1 MANIRKTFNFRNG
14 VQVDEDNFIVN
25 ANGLVG
31 IGTSVP
37 SEFLDVRGTTKV
49 VGLITASDLHI
60 SGIATVSH
68 IKVGTAI
75 SITGSGIAASQFYG
89 DGSKLTSLPTSQWLD
104 VDVGLGYT
112 SIYSAGSVGVGTT
125 DPRNTFQVGGDPAAT
140 GKKGVGINTI
150 GNIHASGIVTASS
163 FVGNIVGPVVGNVT
177 GNLTGEVNAAKFD
190 TNNSGVV
197 VSGVG
202 TFSDDVKFAGTSRN
216 VNWVTGGEL
225 QFDDDTKL
233 VTGASRDL
241 QIYTQSGGASCIHNS
256 NTDLL
261 ISNNTFVGGNY
272 QIRIQAR
279 NSKNSILCHPDEWVK
294 LYYNDNEKL
303 ITTDYGIK
311 VTGIASVTDATI
323 ADATVTNSVLVGT
336 GGTAFSAKNTGKIG
350 IGTATATADLHIL
363 KPQGTS
369 IKVNADSG
377 IPNVKIGIGST
388 AKYGC
393 LRFNNEPNSF
403 DVVNLDTGDLNFV
416 LDGANNNGVGNFT
429 WNDVTAERMRLTYD
443 GKLGINEDAPAHQLH
458 VVGTSTVTSNA
469 WVGGNLDV
477 KGNVSVGGTITGT
490 LVFTD
495 AIEANIN
502 KTAGVSTIG
511 TLNIVNSI
519 GFNNNN
525 PQTKLDFLSA
535 TAAFNSIG
543 IGTTNPGT
551 KLDVRGNAY
560 ITNVGVNTNTIRS
573 DASYDV
579 GNLQVVDTALELFQS
594 DIKLDRNSRVG
605 CGTVGDIPQGLVDL
619 RIGGSTNFSGPW
631 VWLPQLTTTQRN
643 SETTASA
650 SGISTGAMIYNTT
663 SDRIEVFLPPPNGSG
678 GSPNNAYW
686 VGIATVA

>member
-37 SEFLDVRGTTKV
+37 TEFLDVRGTAKV
-49 VGLITASDLHI
+49 VGLVTASDVFV
-60 SGIATVSH
+60 SGVATITEV
-68 IKVGTAI
+68 KVGTAI
-75 SITGSGIAASQFYG
+75 SISGSGIKADQFYG
-89 DGSKLTSLPTSQWLD
+89 DGSSLSKLPTSQWLD

-125 DPRNTFQVGGDPAAT
+125 DPRNTFQVGGDPGAA

-150 GNIHASGIVTASS
+150 GNIHASGIVTAAS
-163 FVGNIVGPVVGNVT
+163 FRGPLVGNVT
-177 GNLTGEVNAAKFD
+177 GDLTGDLTGEVNAAKFD

-202 TFSDDVKFAGTSRN
+202 TFSDGVTFAGTSKN
-216 VNWVTGGEL
+216 VNWITGGEL

-241 QIYTQSGGASCIHNS
+241 QIYTQAAGASCIHNS

-261 ISNNTFVGGNY
+261 IGNNVFVGGNY

-279 NSKNSILCHPDEWVK
+279 SSKNSILCHPDEYVK
-294 LYYNDNEKL
+294 LYYNGNEKL
-303 ITTDYGIK
+303 TTTDYGVK

-336 GGTAFSAKNTGKIG
+336 GGTALSVRNIGKIG
-350 IGTATATADLHIL
+350 IGTGTATADLHIL

-369 IKVNADSG
+369 VKVNADSG
-377 IPNVKIGIGST
+377 IPNIKIGIGAT
-388 AKYGC
+388 AKQGC

-416 LDGANNNGVGNFT
+416 IDGDNNNGVGNFT

-443 GKLGINEDAPAHQLH
+443 GKLGINEDDPAHQLH

-477 KGNVSVGGTITGT
+477 KGNVSVGGTISGT
-490 LVFTD
+490 IVFTD
-495 AIEANIN
+495 AIETNIN
-502 KTAGVSTIG
+502 KTSGVSTVSV
-511 TLNIVNSI
+511 LNVINGI

-535 TAAFNSIG
+535 TAAFNTIG
-543 IGTTNPGT
+543 IGTTNPAT
-551 KLDVRGNAY
+551 KLDVKGSAY
-560 ITNVGVNTNTIRS
+560 IESIGINTNTIKS
-573 DASYDV
+573 DASFDV
-579 GNLQVVDTALELFQS
+579 GNFQIAGSAIELFQS
-594 DIKLDRNSRVG
+594 NLKLDSLSKVG
-605 CGTVGDIPQGLVDL
+605 VGTYGDQPGGVVDL
-619 RIGGSTNFSGPW
+619 RKGNAQSNAW
-631 VWLPQLTTTQRN
+631 VFVPHLTTTERN
-643 SETTASA
+643 TKTNAA
-650 SGISTGAMIYNTT
+650 GSGISTGAIIYNTS
-663 SDRIEVFLPPPNGSG
+663 SDRVELFLPPSNAG
-678 GSPNNAYW
+678 GSPNVAYW
-686 VGIATVA
+686 VGLATAA

>member
-89 DGSKLTSLPTSQWLD
+89 DGSKLTQLPTSQWLD

-125 DPRNTFQVGGDPAAT
+125 DPRDTFQVGGNPAIA

-150 GNIHASGIVTASS
+150 GNIRASGIITATS
-163 FVGNIVGPVVGNVT
+163 FVGAIAGPVTGDVTGDVTGNVT
-177 GNLTGEVNAAKFD
+177 GNLTGNVTGNIDGLVNVTGVSTFNDDIQFKGGSYNVTWDKSDNALEFEDNAKLRIGA
-190 TNNSGVV
+190 SGLQLHYDGKSLIDDFGSGGLEIRSNPTTVFSAYSSSDQV
-197 VSGVG
+197 MVLHSYPTASSRVEMNYAHVKKVETTSLGLLVSGG
-202 TFSDDVKFAGTSRN
+202 IEANTS
-216 VNWVTGGEL
+216 
-225 QFDDDTKL
+225 
-233 VTGASRDL
+233 
-241 QIYTQSGGASCIHNS
+241 
-256 NTDLL
+256 
-261 ISNNTFVGGNY
+261 ISVGGLGTVFTASSN
-272 QIRIQAR
+272 
-279 NSKNSILCHPDEWVK
+279 
-294 LYYNDNEKL
+294 
-303 ITTDYGIK
+303 GK
-311 VTGIASVTDATI
+311 V
-323 ADATVTNSVLVGT
+323 
-336 GGTAFSAKNTGKIG
+336 G
-350 IGTATATADLHIL
+350 IGTSTAEADLHIL

-369 IKVNADSG
+369 VKVNADSG
-377 IPNVKIGIGST
+377 IPNIKIGIGAT
-388 AKYGC
+388 AKQGC

-403 DVVNLDTGDLNFV
+403 DVVNLDTGDLNFI

-495 AIEANIN
+495 AIQANIN
-502 KTAGVSTIG
+502 KTTGVSTVG
-511 TLNIVNSI
+511 TLNIINGI
-519 GFNNNN
+519 GFNNSN

-560 ITNVGVNTNTIRS
+560 ITNVGINTNAIRS
-573 DASYDV
+573 DSSYDV
-579 GNLQVVDTALELFQS
+579 GNLQVVDTSLELFQS
-594 DIKLDRNSRVG
+594 NLKLDSHSKVG
-605 CGTVGDIPQGLVDL
+605 VGTYGDQPGGVVDL
-619 RIGGSTNFSGPW
+619 RKGNGHLQPW
-631 VWLPQLTTTQRN
+631 VFVPHLTTTERN
-643 SETTASA
+643 SKTS
-650 SGISTGAMIYNTT
+650 SGISTGAIIYNTT
-663 SDRIEVFLPPPNGSG
+663 SDRVELFLPPSG
-678 GSPNNAYW
+678 ASSASTTYW

>member
-89 DGSKLTSLPTSQWLD
+89 DGSKLTQLPTSQWLD

-125 DPRNTFQVGGDPAAT
+125 DPRDTFQVGGNPAIA

-150 GNIHASGIVTASS
+150 GNIRASGIITATS
-163 FVGNIVGPVVGNVT
+163 FVGAIAGPVTGDVTGDVTGNVT
-177 GNLTGEVNAAKFD
+177 GNLTGNVTGNIDGLVNVTGVSTFNDDIQFKGGSYNVTWDKSDNALEFEDNAKLRIGA
-190 TNNSGVV
+190 SGLQLHYDGKSLIDDFGSGGLEIRSNPTTVFSAYSSSDQV
-197 VSGVG
+197 MVLHSYPTASSRVEMNYAHVKKVETTSLGLLVSGG
-202 TFSDDVKFAGTSRN
+202 IEANTS
-216 VNWVTGGEL
+216 
-225 QFDDDTKL
+225 
-233 VTGASRDL
+233 
-241 QIYTQSGGASCIHNS
+241 
-256 NTDLL
+256 
-261 ISNNTFVGGNY
+261 ISVGGLGTVFTASSN
-272 QIRIQAR
+272 
-279 NSKNSILCHPDEWVK
+279 
-294 LYYNDNEKL
+294 
-303 ITTDYGIK
+303 GK
-311 VTGIASVTDATI
+311 V
-323 ADATVTNSVLVGT
+323 
-336 GGTAFSAKNTGKIG
+336 G
-350 IGTATATADLHIL
+350 IGTSTAEADLHIL

-369 IKVNADSG
+369 VKVNADSG
-377 IPNVKIGIGST
+377 IPNIKIGIGAT
-388 AKYGC
+388 ANQGC

-403 DVVNLDTGDLNFV
+403 DVVNLDTGDLNFI

-443 GKLGINEDAPAHQLH
+443 GKLGINEDDPAHQLH

-495 AIEANIN
+495 AIQANIN
-502 KTAGVSTIG
+502 KTTGVSTVG
-511 TLNIVNSI
+511 TLNIINGI
-519 GFNNNN
+519 GFNNSN

-560 ITNVGVNTNTIRS
+560 ITNVGVNTNTIRN

-579 GNLQVVDTALELFQS
+579 GNLQVVDTAIELFQS
-594 DIKLDRNSRVG
+594 DIKLDTGSRVG

-663 SDRIEVFLPPPNGSG
+663 SDRIEVFLPSAGAGSA
-678 GSPNNAYW
+678 NVAYW